1 MRGNMRLAMAAAVV
15 ALGLSALGGC
25 VSPART
31 PSDAY
36 APNPDQA
43 SVTTTTTTTV
53 YSDDAYRGQPNSQ
66 GGSIYDDPHHYER
79 GPNQHKY

>member
-1 MRGNMRLAMAAAVV
+1 MRGNMRLAMAVAVV

-43 SVTTTTTTTV
+43 SVTTTTV
-53 YSDDAYRGQPNSQ
+53 YSDDAYRGAPNSQ